1 MGGKKKGGG
10 GTYANW
16 KLVEGKFSV
25 LGSKDDAS
33 SQRRQET
40 CAWGSGFNLRLK
52 ISELSASGQ
61 ARHPM
66 LPLWPMEPCRAG
78 EAQEPIQP
86 SSYHSSLPYSEP
98 SCSLS
103 RFILCASELASPC
116 FQAWGRQGRHT
127 GKHNQK
133 KNENQTTNS
142 QQLHRNLMA
151 IQNHLLSQPCPFLQ
165 APGSILEDLGQ
176 F

>member
-1 MGGKKKGGG
+1 MTIESWLKVSFQFSAPKMMPQ
-10 GTYANW
+10 AR
-16 KLVEGKFSV
+16 EGRKPV
-25 LGSKDDAS
+25 PEGA
-33 SQRRQET
+33 
-40 CAWGSGFNLRLK
+40 GFNLRLK

-78 EAQEPIQP
+78 EAGETIQP
-86 SSYHSSLPYSEP
+86 SSYQSSLPYSEP

-103 RFILCASELASPC
+103 RFTLCASGLASPC

-151 IQNHLLSQPCPFLQ
+151 VQNHLLSQPCPFLQ